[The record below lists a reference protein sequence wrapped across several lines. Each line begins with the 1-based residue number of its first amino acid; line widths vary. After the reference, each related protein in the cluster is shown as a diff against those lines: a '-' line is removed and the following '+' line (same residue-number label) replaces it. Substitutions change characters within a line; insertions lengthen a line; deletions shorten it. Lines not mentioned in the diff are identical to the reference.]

1 MIGLRVWGERTAR
14 MMPGLGESLSGTQMF
29 IWRFVG
35 FVPKV
40 LTRTREAALLRV
52 AREIVSVVESFM
64 VGVKLVQRPGEKDNV

>member
-1 MIGLRVWGERTAR
+1 

-40 LTRTREAALLRV
+40 LTRTREAALLSV
-52 AREIVSVVESFM
+52 AREVVSVVDSFM
-64 VGVKLVQRPGEKDNV
+64 VGVMLIQMLGEKTM